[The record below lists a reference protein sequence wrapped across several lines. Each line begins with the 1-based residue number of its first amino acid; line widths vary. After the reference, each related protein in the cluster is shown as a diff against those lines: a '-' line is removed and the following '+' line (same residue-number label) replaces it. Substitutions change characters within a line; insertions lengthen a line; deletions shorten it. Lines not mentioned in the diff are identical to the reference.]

1 MSTASGAHPAP
12 DVPVAVRRI
21 VILGGGGQ
29 LATELAM
36 LLAAAPPASGWQAL
50 SRAECDIT
58 DAHRVRAVIA
68 DQARAAGDHG
78 LTVINAGAY
87 TNVDAAEADESGAY
101 AVNAAGPAH
110 LALACDHVGAQLV
123 QLSTDYVFSGD
134 RTDGEPYRPLDVT
147 GARSAYGRTKLA
159 GEQAVRELLPHA
171 SWVVRTAWVYGATG
185 ANFVKT
191 MARLSR
197 ERETLDVVDDQIG
210 CPTWAADLAAGL
222 LQLIAVAPPSG
233 VYHAAGGGQVSWFG
247 FARAIFE
254 ELGLDP
260 ERVRPTS
267 SDAFQR
273 PAPRPAWSVLS
284 SSEWQAVG
292 LTPLQP
298 WRSALAAA
306 FAKDGPAL
314 GVDRA

>member
-1 MSTASGAHPAP
+1 MSTASGAQPPLDA
-12 DVPVAVRRI
+12 PVAVRRV

-29 LATELAM
+29 LAAELAT
-36 LLAAAPPASGWQAL
+36 LLAAAPPEAGWQAL
-50 SRAECDIT
+50 SRPECDIT
-58 DAHRVRAVIA
+58 NLHRVRAVLA

-78 LTVINAGAY
+78 LVVVNAGAY

-110 LALACDHVGAQLV
+110 VALACDQVGAQLV

-134 RTDGEPYRPLDVT
+134 RTDGEPYRPLDPT
-147 GARSAYGRTKLA
+147 GPRSAYGRTKLA

-185 ANFVKT
+185 TNFVKT
-191 MARLSR
+191 MARLAG

-222 LQLIAVAPPSG
+222 LQLIAVAPPAG
-233 VYHAAGGGQVSWFG
+233 IYHAAGGGRVSWFG
-247 FARAIFE
+247 FAQAIFA

-260 ERVRPTS
+260 DRVRPTT
-267 SDAFQR
+267 SDAFPR

-284 SSEWQAVG
+284 CSEWHDAG
-292 LTPLQP
+292 LTPLP
-298 WRSALAAA
+298 TWRDALAAA
-306 FAKDGPAL
+306 YTKDGPAL
-314 GVDRA
+314 GADRA